1 MTTKFVEDYLTKKLN
16 KNENYVVCTFYD
28 LRIKHNLSEQEVNE
42 FLILSR
48 NKLENNGFKVFF
60 TGAKYIYQ
68 DTNRVVEDNELMVAI
83 KE

>member
-1 MTTKFVEDYLTKKLN
+1 MTTEFVEEYLAKKLN
-16 KNENYVVCTFYD
+16 ENENYVVCTFYD

>member
-1 MTTKFVEDYLTKKLN
+1 MTTKFVEDYLTKKLDE
-16 KNENYVVCTFYD
+16 NENYVVCTFYD

-68 DTNRVVEDNELMVAI
+68 DTNRVVEGNELMVAI